1 MNRTLNFIK
10 NLVIILY
17 ILVIIFVTICLLSYN
32 DYKVAEIGNYTL
44 IPIIDEELSY
54 DVGDLLLIKKAD
66 LATVKIN
73 NDVFFY
79 RRYAG
84 EQTINLAK
92 VVGVEHVSE
101 DEITITVPND
111 IMFSSDELIGKTDD
125 VEVIPHVGKIL
136 SILESK
142 WGFLF
147 LGVFPSLIAFLYTL
161 YSIVIEIKENKEA
174 EERKRRKAAKKKK
187 AAAKAK
193 KEEAEKSEETKKEKT
208 EEISEEKTEDKKE
221 ENVEKQTEEKSE
233 KVEET
238 AEKENKEEVKEVKQE
253 VVEEKTEE
261 KVEEVKKEGTN
272 SEEKTSTT
280 EDDKKAKIEEKM
292 KSMTEEQKRALIEA
306 KLKSMTPEEKKAL
319 LERKR
324 KKDLENK

>member
-10 NLVIILY
+10 NLVIIVY
-17 ILVIIFVTICLLSYN
+17 ILIILFVTICLLSYN
-32 DYKVAEIGNYTL
+32 KYKIAEIGNYSL
-44 IPIIDEELSY
+44 IPVIDEELPY

-79 RRYAG
+79 RTYAG

-92 VVGVEHVSE
+92 VVGVEHVTA

-111 IMFSSDELIGKTDD
+111 IMFSSDYLIGKADD
-125 VEVIPHVGKIL
+125 VEVIPHVGKVL
-136 SILESK
+136 SVLESK

-161 YSIVIEIKENKEA
+161 YTIVIEIKENKEA

-193 KEEAEKSEETKKEKT
+193 KEEEAKKEEIKEEVETKEEPKVETVKQEEKVEEKVEVVETTKEKT
-208 EEISEEKTEDKKE
+208 EEK
-221 ENVEKQTEEKSE
+221 
-233 KVEET
+233 
-238 AEKENKEEVKEVKQE
+238 AE
-253 VVEEKTEE
+253 VVETKEE
-261 KVEEVKKEGTN
+261 KHE
-272 SEEKTSTT
+272 
-280 EDDKKAKIEEKM
+280 
-292 KSMTEEQKRALIEA
+292 
-306 KLKSMTPEEKKAL
+306 
-319 LERKR
+319 
-324 KKDLENK
+324 